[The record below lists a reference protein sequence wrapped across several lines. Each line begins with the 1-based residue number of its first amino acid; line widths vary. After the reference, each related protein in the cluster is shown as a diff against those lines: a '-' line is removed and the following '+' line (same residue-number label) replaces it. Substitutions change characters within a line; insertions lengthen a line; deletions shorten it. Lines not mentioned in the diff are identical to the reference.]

1 MSLSE
6 RTHEHYRAFQRSAHE
21 AGALDV
27 KTKEL
32 IHLCVAITVGC
43 EP

>member
-1 MSLSE
+1 MALSDQ
-6 RTHEHYRAFQRSAHE
+6 TQEHYRAFQRSAHA

-32 IHLCVAITVGC
+32 IHLCVAITLGC
-43 EP
+43 EA